1 MALKPNFNPV
11 LGGKLMFKRTAL
23 TLMLAVSTIAIA
35 APAIAKE
42 AKAAAAPTGKPSKG
56 MMKAAVE
63 IQKLATAKD
72 WAGLKAQLTA
82 AETIPDRNSF
92 DNYFI
97 SQYRYNAGLEL
108 KDDALA
114 MAGLDGMVASEF
126 VPADQKPKIL
136 RNLIAMSDKSKDYT
150 KARAYADRYLQL
162 VPDDANIQVYVAEQM
177 LKAKDFAGAD
187 AKFMQMIKAGEAAG
201 KPAEEY
207 VYLKMV
213 IGREQSKAAN
223 FSEGLQMLVSQYP
236 TGRNWTFLL
245 ENFQTRTS
253 MIGRQAI
260 DLFRLM
266 NVAGALKS
274 AGSVTDAAQTAL
286 DAGVPGDAKAFLA
299 KAEAAGLM
307 TDRKSEAAT
316 LNKLASASLAADEP
330 AAKQEAAAT
339 TGDRLASVGQLY
351 LSLGNYAK
359 ANDVFA
365 KALAKGVRNKNETLI
380 RAGISKLM
388 GGDAAGAKTS
398 WASVA
403 GDAKLAELAKYW
415 ALYADKRSQ

>member
-1 MALKPNFNPV
+1 
-11 LGGKLMFKRTAL
+11 MFKRTAL
-23 TLMLAVSTIAIA
+23 TLMLAVSAIA
-35 APAIAKE
+35 MSAPVLAKE
-42 AKAAAAPTGKPSKG
+42 SKDAKTATTPTGKPSKG
-56 MMKAAVE
+56 MLKTAVE

-72 WAGLKAQLTA
+72 WAGLQTQLTA
-82 AETIPDRNSF
+82 AEAIPDRNSY

-97 SQYRYNAGLEL
+97 SQYRYNLGLEL
-108 KDDALA
+108 KDDAMA
-114 MAGLDGMVASEF
+114 MAGLDGMAASEF
-126 VPADQKPKIL
+126 VPADQKIKIL
-136 RNLIAMSDKSKDYT
+136 RNLIALSDKEKNPT
-150 KARAYADRYLQL
+150 KARGYADRYLQL

-177 LKAKDFAGAD
+177 LKAKDYAGAD
-187 AKFMQMIKAGEAAG
+187 AKFMQLIKAGEAAG

-223 FSEGLQMLVSQYP
+223 FPDGLVMLVSQYP
-236 TGRNWTFLL
+236 TGRNWNFLL

-266 NVAGALKS
+266 NVTGSLKS
-274 AGSVTDAAQTAL
+274 AGSVVDAAQTAL
-286 DAGVPGDAKAFLA
+286 DAGVPGDAKAFLV
-299 KAEAAGLM
+299 KAEAAGVM
-307 TDRKSEAAT
+307 ADRKAESAQ
-316 LNKLASASLAADEP
+316 LNKTASASLASDEP

-359 ANDVFA
+359 ANDVFG

-380 RAGISKLM
+380 RAGIAKLI
-388 GGDAAGAKTS
+388 GGDAVAAKTT
-398 WASVA
+398 WANVA
-403 GDAKLAELAKYW
+403 GEAKLVELAKYW
-415 ALYADKRSQ
+415 TLYADKKSQ